1 MYRRHETGRVG
12 EEVACDYV
20 KKLGYE
26 IIEKNYRNKM
36 GERDIIAK
44 DKNEIIFIEVKTRCQ
59 KKYGSPSEA
68 VDRRK
73 KRHIYHVAEFYLI
86 INKLENAFCRIDVI
100 EVYFK
105 DEKIFV
111 NHIKNSVQDRPFKD
125 KFQIFEEDY
134 DFEIE

>member
-1 MYRRHETGRVG
+1 MKILVLNGSPRKGNTVTAINAFAEG
-12 EEVACDYV
+12 
-20 KKLGYE
+20 
-26 IIEKNYRNKM
+26 
-36 GERDIIAK
+36 AK
-44 DKNEIIFIEVKTRCQ
+44 DKNEIVFIEVKTRCQ
-59 KKYGSPSEA
+59 KIYGSPSEA

>member
-1 MYRRHETGRVG
+1 MYRRHETGSVG

-36 GERDIIAK
+36 GEIDIIAK
-44 DKNEIIFIEVKTRCQ
+44 DKNEIVFIEVKTRCQ

-125 KFQIFEEDY
+125 KFQIFDEDY
-134 DFEIE
+134 DFEME